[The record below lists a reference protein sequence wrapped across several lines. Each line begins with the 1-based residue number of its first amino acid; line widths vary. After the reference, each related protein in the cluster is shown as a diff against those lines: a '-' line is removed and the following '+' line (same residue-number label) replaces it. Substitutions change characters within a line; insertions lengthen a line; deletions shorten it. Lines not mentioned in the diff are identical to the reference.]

1 MNYEPTS
8 YWPDRFAKQGPTYV
22 ARGGR
27 MQNWRDE
34 RHKIGL
40 ALAWLIDR
48 PRTILDFGC
57 GPGRFADL
65 LALHGEYTGFDLIP
79 EAAALNP
86 HRTVTQ
92 LAGQY
97 DLGVAIQVF
106 QHIPDDAT
114 IIDAGR
120 HAKAWLVVDHQ
131 PIGRPD
137 AHMHTR
143 GMQRIGALLGM
154 DVKRAYPR
162 PVLGH
167 WAALF
172 A

>member
-27 MQNWRDE
+27 MQDWREE

-40 ALAWLIDR
+40 AVETLISQHDS
-48 PRTILDFGC
+48 ILDFGC

-65 LALHGEYTGFDLIP
+65 LAEYGDYTGFDLMP

-86 HRTVTQ
+86 YCTVTE
-92 LAGQY
+92 LTDHY

-114 IIDAGR
+114 IAQAGL
-120 HAKAWLVVDHQ
+120 HAGAWLIVDHE
-131 PIGRPD
+131 PIDRPD
-137 AHMHTR
+137 AHMHPR
-143 GMQRIGALLGM
+143 GIQRIGALLGM
-154 DVKRAYPR
+154 QPVKVYPR
-162 PVLGH
+162 TVLNH